1 MNLSIE
7 QVRQLA
13 ELDRKMDAGEQ
24 PYVTCDQGHR
34 WAFDAE
40 LLAEAGVVSG
50 QRCGHAVIHALLQLN
65 LAHIESLIAIEKAQK
80 GAG

>member
-24 PYVTCDQGHR
+24 VYVTCDRGYR

-50 QRCGHAVIHALLQLN
+50 QRCGNAVIESLLQLN